1 MAVGP
6 PLPRQYAPL
15 PRSEPKSRSES
26 WQLTLHIPLPAA
38 PAARSCLAPTRIFF
52 GVEPVRALQS
62 PSSPSGPLSVSPAHS
77 PLAATTS
84 LVQLNAHCTT
94 PVRHRRA
101 PPS

>member
-26 WQLTLHIPLPAA
+26 WQWTQHIPLPAA

-52 GVEPVRALQS
+52 GVKLWREVRAL
-62 PSSPSGPLSVSPAHS
+62 PIPF
-77 PLAATTS
+77 LAER
-84 LVQLNAHCTT
+84 T
-94 PVRHRRA
+94 PVQCPLPTRRWL
-101 PPS
+101 PLL

>member
-26 WQLTLHIPLPAA
+26 WQWTQHIPLPAA

-52 GVEPVRALQS
+52 GVELYARSQS
-62 PSSPSGPLSVSPAHS
+62 PSSPSGPLSSVPC
-77 PLAATTS
+77 PLAAGC
-84 LVQLNAHCTT
+84 HY
-94 PVRHRRA
+94 
-101 PPS
+101 